1 MRCLGLKSIINFQDF
16 FFTPILLGQSHWKR
30 CFLNKHSSW
39 WRRLQDAMIKT
50 NIFALVIRLQ
60 KTSLRGLQEVLI
72 KINTFFKMYS
82 KCLQDVLQKRLQHI
96 FKTSYKDIFKTLSRR
111 LIWLNCLSRSRI
123 WLDTRYGQCRK
134 SASVVK
140 MSQVLVFHFTMSFS
154 SCL

>member
-16 FFTPILLGQSHWKR
+16 FFTGILLGQRHWKR

-50 NIFALVIRLQ
+50 NIFTLVIRLQ

-72 KINTFFKMYS
+72 KINTFFKMNS
-82 KCLQDVLQKRLQHI
+82 KRLAKTPSTHLQDVL
-96 FKTSYKDIFKTLSRR
+96 YKDVFKTLPRR